1 MLEMATVSC
10 GWQVFNEKKSIARL
24 KLIPP
29 AMSIKIAIP
38 PGPPVAQRSNHAKS
52 EPPRRPLGTGGLPF
66 GDAVIK
72 RRPGWLILF
81 TDKK

>member
-29 AMSIKIAIP
+29 AMPIKIAIP
-38 PGPPVAQRSNHAKS
+38 PVHQLPSVVTMPKVN
-52 EPPRRPLGTGGLPF
+52 RPAGRLGLVGYHSGMQ
-66 GDAVIK
+66 
-72 RRPGWLILF
+72 
-81 TDKK
+81 